1 VVQAHA
7 RVRYSIRARDLPGM
21 NELVE
26 RVHKIAQGAALMTET
41 RMEMRIISAVSNVL
55 PNTPLEQTLHR
66 IMEDL
71 GPPRFDEA
79 DQEFAKKIRSTL
91 TEKDIA
97 SVYHAIGMDPTE
109 RPLADF
115 IVPLDAR
122 RNPLIG
128 STDVGD
134 VSWVVPT
141 VQVHSPTV
149 AIGTPFHTW
158 QVVAQGKSPAAH
170 KAMVQAAKAMA
181 GLGVKA
187 LNEPDLIAAA
197 KADLKKRTART
208 PYVSPLPDNVAPPL
222 DMSLT

>member
-1 VVQAHA
+1 
-7 RVRYSIRARDLPGM
+7 
-21 NELVE
+21 
-26 RVHKIAQGAALMTET
+26 MTET
-41 RMEMRIISAVSNVL
+41 KVEMRIISAVSNVL
-55 PNTPLEQTLHR
+55 PNTPLEEALHR

-71 GPPRFDEA
+71 GPPHFDDA
-79 DQEFAKKIRSTL
+79 DKDFAAKIQSTL

-97 SVYHAIGMDPTE
+97 SVYHTIGMDPTG

-115 IVPLDAR
+115 IVPLNAK
-122 RNPLIG
+122 RNPLVG

-141 VQVHSPTV
+141 VQVHAPTV

-170 KAMVQAAKAMA
+170 KAMVHAAKAMA

-187 LNEPDLIAAA
+187 LAERDLIDAA
-197 KADLKKRTART
+197 KADLQKRTARM
-208 PYVSPLPDNVAPPL
+208 PYVCPLPDNVSPPL